1 MTQQSHTG
9 HTLWNHLLQELDIQ
23 LFLYIHNLPT
33 SLQQTTLL
41 SVSHSYFSLFIT
53 NTELE
58 LFWNYVHLL
67 LVLICISSLIS
78 PLLADGL
85 INVTEVMFR

>member
-33 SLQQTTLL
+33 SLQQITLL
-41 SVSHSYFSLFIT
+41 SVSHSYFLLFIT

>member
-23 LFLYIHNLPT
+23 LFLHIHNLPT
-33 SLQQTTLL
+33 SLQQITLL
-41 SVSHSYFSLFIT
+41 SVSHGYFLSFIT
-53 NTELE
+53 NTEFE

-78 PLLADGL
+78 PLLGDGL

>member
-23 LFLYIHNLPT
+23 LFLHIHNLPT
-33 SLQQTTLL
+33 SLQQITLL
-41 SVSHSYFSLFIT
+41 SVSHSYFLLFIT
-53 NTELE
+53 NTEFE

-78 PLLADGL
+78 SLLGDGL
-85 INVTEVMFR
+85 INVTEVMFT